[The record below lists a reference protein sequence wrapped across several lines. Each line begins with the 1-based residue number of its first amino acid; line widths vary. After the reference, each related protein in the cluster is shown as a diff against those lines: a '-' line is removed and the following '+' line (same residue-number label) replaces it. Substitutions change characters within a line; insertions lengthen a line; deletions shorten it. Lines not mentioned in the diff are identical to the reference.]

1 MKTKSFT
8 TVFIIYLVSSLVSFS
23 QNIDNEKTNKDTLLY
38 VNITDSLI
46 KPNID
51 SLNNIS
57 SKTFNIAND
66 TVKKVRPKSN
76 SILKDNVELTASDS
90 TIYSINGK
98 KVFLFGNAL
107 IKYEDI
113 ELTAGYIEV
122 DMEKDIIYAEG
133 IKDSLGK
140 DIEQPV
146 FTQGDEIINTKSITY
161 NVQTKRAFI
170 KGLSTKQEDGY
181 LHSENTKKEADN
193 SICLSHGKYTTC
205 ELEHPHFY
213 LSLSRAKVVPGKT
226 IVASYSYLVIED
238 VPLYPL
244 MIPFAF
250 FPTTQTKA
258 SGFIIPKFGEENNR
272 GFYLREGGYYF
283 AINDYFDFALTGDV
297 YSKGS
302 WLVNGKSKY
311 KLKYKFSGSIDVAFS
326 RVIYGEP
333 GLSDYNESNEYRIK
347 WRHTQDPKARP
358 NSNFSANV
366 NFISRGENKYNAKSS
381 NDYLTNTTSSSIS
394 YRKKF
399 ANTPFSTSVNLR
411 HNQNNKTGDVQ
422 LNLPQMTFNMSRVFP
437 FRRKKAV
444 GKAKWYENIGVT
456 YSGNFE
462 NKSEGL
468 TDSIL
473 FDNNINKWDYFK
485 NGIQHK
491 IPLRTSLKVLKYFNL
506 SPRINFTDR
515 MYFKRTML
523 NEEQY
528 TDNNGIV
535 RDTIVEDIQK
545 GFYNLYDYDA
555 GVGLGTIIYGMYG
568 FKKGFIK
575 AIRHV
580 VTPSV
585 SLSYRPD
592 FQNEQWGYYKIRP
605 DDTTGTKY
613 YSPYAGG
620 IYGIPGTGKSGM
632 VSFSLNNNLEMK
644 VVSKKDTVNHEAK
657 IKILESLNFT
667 SSYNIIAD
675 SMNWSP
681 INMTARTTLFKV
693 LSLSMSAQA
702 NVYAIDSLGHL
713 YDKYQYEVSSQ
724 PLRIT
729 NARIS
734 TGFNLNSKRL
744 FKKDNDDV
752 GESENTTSDVY
763 GHYGYDYFDI
773 PWNMNI
779 QYSLSYLNRGVKP
792 DIAQSLSFSGDF
804 SLTRKWKIGFRSGY
818 DFEAYDF
825 TYTSFNLSR
834 DLHCWV
840 ATLSLIPFG
849 QRQSYSFSIGAKSAV
864 LQDLKYNKNQS
875 WIDNAY

>member
-1 MKTKSFT
+1 LKTKSVT
-8 TVFIIYLVSSLVSFS
+8 TILIIIYLISNLVSFS
-23 QNIDNEKTNKDTLLY
+23 QSTDNKRVVADTTASVVMDTLSVIDSVNDTILYKTLNYRKDTL
-38 VNITDSLI
+38 
-46 KPNID
+46 
-51 SLNNIS
+51 
-57 SKTFNIAND
+57 
-66 TVKKVRPKSN
+66 KKDRPKSN
-76 SILKDNVELTASDS
+76 SILKDNIDLSASDS

-98 KVFLFGNAL
+98 KVFLFGDAV

-113 ELTAGYIEV
+113 ELKAGYIEV
-122 DMEKDIIYAEG
+122 DMEKNIIYAEG
-133 IKDSLGK
+133 IKDSVGK

-146 FTQGDEIINTKSITY
+146 FTQGEEVIKTKSITY

-170 KGLSTKQEDGY
+170 KGLSTQQDEGY
-181 LHSENTKKEADN
+181 LHSESTKKEADN
-193 SICLSHGKYTTC
+193 SITLSHGKYTTC
-205 ELEHPHFY
+205 ELDHPHFY

-238 VPLYPL
+238 IPLYPL

-250 FPTTQTKA
+250 FPTTQEKA
-258 SGFIIPKFGEENNR
+258 SGFIIPKFGEERNR

-283 AINDYFDFALTGDV
+283 AINDYLDFALTGDV

-311 KLKYKFSGSIDVAFS
+311 KLRYKFRGSIDVAFS
-326 RVIYGEP
+326 KVIYGEP

-347 WRHTQDPKARP
+347 WTHTQDPKARP

-366 NFISRGENKYNAKSS
+366 NFISRGENKYNSKTS

-399 ANTPFSTSVNLR
+399 ANTPFSTSINLR

-422 LNLPQMTFNMSRVFP
+422 LNLPQMTLNMSRIFP
-437 FRRKKAV
+437 FRKKKAI

-473 FDNNINKWDYFK
+473 FDNSVNKWDYFK

-491 IPLRTSLKVLKYFNL
+491 VPLKTSLKVLKYFNL
-506 SPRINFTDR
+506 SPRINLTDR

-523 NEEQY
+523 NSEQY
-528 TDNNGIV
+528 VDGNGNI
-535 RDTIVEDIQK
+535 RDTIVEDVQT
-545 GFYNLYDYDA
+545 GFYNVYDYDA
-555 GVGLGTIIYGMYG
+555 GVGLGTTIYGMYG
-568 FKKGFIK
+568 FRKGWIK

-580 VTPSV
+580 ITPSV

-592 FQNEQWGYYKIRP
+592 FQQEQWGYYKLRP

-613 YSPYAGG
+613 YSPYAGS
-620 IYGIPGTGKSGM
+620 IYGTPGTGKSGM
-632 VSFSLNNNLEMK
+632 VSFSLSNNLEMK
-644 VVSKKDTVNHEAK
+644 VFSKKDTINHETK
-657 IKILESLNFT
+657 IKILEALNFS
-667 SSYNIIAD
+667 SSYNMMAD

-681 INMTARTTLFKV
+681 ISMNARTTLFKM

-702 NVYAIDSLGHL
+702 NLYAIDSLGHI
-713 YDKYQYEVSSQ
+713 YDKFQYQVNAGQ
-724 PLRIT
+724 PFRIT

-744 FKKDNDDV
+744 FNKNKDDV
-752 GESENTTSDVY
+752 GEPENTTSDVY

-779 QYSLSYLNRGVKP
+779 QYSLSYINNGVKP
-792 DIAQSLSFSGDF
+792 DVAQSLNFSGDF

-825 TYTSFNLSR
+825 TYTSFNISR

-849 QRQSYSFSIGAKSAV
+849 QRQSYNFSIGAKSAV